1 MLTSVNSSFTREF
14 TMLKRSLF
22 ALAASTSIAS
32 AEQIQFRYGVDVL
45 ANKQTIIDAFQ
56 SISAMRE
63 LRPGLFFGQTLY
75 SAATGDA
82 GGLFLGGF
90 ELAKEISIGANTKLE
105 FGGFIGGGGGANVV
119 RGDGVMTRVH
129 VSLKRRLTDSY
140 AATLGVSYI
149 DITDSPVST
158 AALSFGIT
166 RDVSFALRSGH
177 SFDANPTGGRI
188 IRAIKPL
195 VKQFHPS
202 GNAKRS
208 GGPLGTMTLL
218 GFEASFASS
227 PDALTE
233 TFLQTTG
240 AVAGDGEGYADIQ
253 AGYRWKTRA
262 NGFRAFADV
271 SAGFGGGGDVDTG
284 GGLIASFGGGVA
296 VPIFR
301 NFEAEA
307 GVNYTTA
314 LDGDLNAVTPYF
326 RAALAFGDPK
336 KSRSLGDP
344 QKWQLTLGV
353 TQQVEHDGLRRPGS
367 GKSGSPVLAETALDL
382 FLTDRTYFTGNAQTV
397 MLGDAGGYAVGLL
410 GLGYA
415 MPIADKWTVSVEGY
429 LGAAGG
435 GGIDTGGGLMGGGRL
450 ELDYK
455 LSDTLAISGGVG
467 ILKSLRGGGAEP
479 VTLHLGFKTS
489 FTTFH

>member
-1 MLTSVNSSFTREF
+1 MIG
-14 TMLKRSLF
+14 RSC
-22 ALAASTSIAS
+22 LAVLATTTLAH
-32 AEQIQFRYGVDVL
+32 AEPVQFRYGVDVL
-45 ANKQTIIDAFQ
+45 SKEQSIIDAFHY
-56 SISAMRE
+56 ISAMRE
-63 LRPGLFFGQTLY
+63 LRPGLYFGQTLY
-75 SAATGDA
+75 SAAAGDA

-90 ELAKEISIGANTKLE
+90 ELAKEFDLGSRTKLE

-119 RGDGVMTRVH
+119 RGDGVMTRAH
-129 VSLKRRLTDSY
+129 VSLKRQISDNY
-140 AATLGVSYI
+140 AATLGLAYI
-149 DITDSPVST
+149 DITGSPVST
-158 AALSFGIT
+158 SALTFGIT
-166 RDVSFALRSGH
+166 RDVDFALTKGH
-177 SFDANPTGGRI
+177 SFDDAPTGGRVV
-188 IRAIKPL
+188 RAIKPL

-202 GNAKRS
+202 GNLERS

-218 GFEASFASS
+218 GFEASFANS
-227 PDALTE
+227 PNALTE

-240 AVAGDGEGYADIQ
+240 AVAGDGEGYADVQ

-262 NGFRAFADV
+262 NGLRAFADV
-271 SAGFGGGGDVDTG
+271 AAGFGGGGDVDTG

-296 VPIFR
+296 IPLFR
-301 NFEAEA
+301 SLEAEI

-314 LDGDLNAVTPYF
+314 LDGDLDAVTPYF
-326 RAALAFGDPK
+326 RTSLAFGDPK
-336 KSRSLGDP
+336 TSRSLADP
-344 QKWQLTLGV
+344 RKWQLSLGV

-415 MPIADKWTVSVEGY
+415 LPVADKWTVSVEGY

-455 LSDTLAISGGVG
+455 LSDTLAVSGGVG

>member
-1 MLTSVNSSFTREF
+1 MLTRSF
-14 TMLKRSLF
+14 M
-22 ALAASTSIAS
+22 ALLATTTIGC
-32 AEQIQFRYGVDVL
+32 AEPVQFRYGVDVL
-45 ANKQTIIDAFQ
+45 TNKQSIIDAFQ

-75 SAATGDA
+75 SAAAGDA

-90 ELAKEISIGANTKLE
+90 ELAKEIRLNDATKLE

-119 RGDGVMTRVH
+119 RGDGVMTRAH
-129 VSLKRRLTDSY
+129 ISLKRRLTEDY

-149 DITDSPVST
+149 DITGSPVST
-158 AALSFGIT
+158 SALTFGIT
-166 RDVSFALRSGH
+166 RDVDFALTKGH
-177 SFDANPTGGRI
+177 SFASPATSGRVV
-188 IRAIKPL
+188 RAIKPL

-202 GNAKRS
+202 GNLERS

-218 GFEASFASS
+218 GFEASFSSS
-227 PDALTE
+227 PSALTE

-240 AVAGDGEGYADIQ
+240 AVAGDGEGYADVQ
-253 AGYRWKTRA
+253 AGYRWKTRS
-262 NGFRAFADV
+262 NGLRAFADV
-271 SAGFGGGGDVDTG
+271 AAGFGGGGDVDTG

-296 VPIFR
+296 IPVFR
-301 NFEAEA
+301 NLEAEL

-314 LDGDLNAVTPYF
+314 LDGDLDAVTPYF
-326 RAALAFGDPK
+326 RASLAFGDHQK
-336 KSRSLGDP
+336 NLSLGDP
-344 QKWQLTLGV
+344 QRWQLSLGV

-415 MPIADKWTVSVEGY
+415 MPVTDKWTVSLEGY

-455 LSDTLAISGGVG
+455 LSETLALSGGVG